1 MENRTRFLFL
11 TTAPLV
17 LASMVSPSMA
27 DEPIGDEPIGEG
39 LREELLIEPEIA
51 RREIVEPEIDTEDFE
66 IGIYAGLMN
75 IEDFG
80 TNTVYGARLAYHL
93 TDSVFIE
100 GAIGTTEAEKTS
112 FEQLGGEI
120 QLLPDDD
127 RSFTY
132 YNISTGFN
140 LLPGEVFLGGKY
152 AYNSQFYLIAG
163 VGSTRFAG
171 DDEFTI
177 NVGAGYRLL
186 INDWLAVHLDARD
199 HMFESDLL
207 GDTKTTHNFELQA
220 SLSYFF

>member
-1 MENRTRFLFL
+1 
-11 TTAPLV
+11 
-17 LASMVSPSMA
+17 MA
-27 DEPIGDEPIGEG
+27 DEAEATDEPIGEG

-66 IGIYAGLMN
+66 VGIYFGLMN

-80 TNTVYGARLAYHL
+80 TNGVYGARLAYHL
-93 TDSVFIE
+93 TDSVFVE
-100 GAIGTTEAEKTS
+100 GAIGTTEANETS
-112 FEQLGGEI
+112 FETLGGDI

-132 YNISTGFN
+132 YNISIGYN
-140 LLPGEVFLGGKY
+140 LLPGEVFLGEKY

-171 DDEFTI
+171 DDEFTV
-177 NVGAGYRLL
+177 NAGAGYRLL
-186 INDWLAVHLDARD
+186 INDWLTVHLDARD

-207 GDTKTTHNFELQA
+207 GETKTTHNFELQA
-220 SLSYFF
+220 SLTYFF